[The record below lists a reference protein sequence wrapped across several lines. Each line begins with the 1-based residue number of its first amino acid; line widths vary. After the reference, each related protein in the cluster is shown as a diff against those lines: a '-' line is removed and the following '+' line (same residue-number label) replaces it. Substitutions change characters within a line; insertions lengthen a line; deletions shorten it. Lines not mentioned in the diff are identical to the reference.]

1 MTYVAPGSAG
11 TYTVKATSVADST
24 KSASAQVTVNAPASV
39 GITLTPTSA
48 SMQTATTKQFS
59 ATVTG
64 SSNTAVTWSATGG
77 SVSSAG
83 LYTSPSSAGTY
94 TVTATSAADTTKK
107 ASATVTVT
115 AAAAVSVSVSPTTA
129 SLNTGT
135 TKTFTATVTG
145 NSNTAVTWTAT
156 GGTVSSAGLY
166 TAPSS
171 AGTYTVTATSAAD
184 TSKKATATVTVT
196 STAAVAVSISPT
208 STAVAPNANTTF
220 TATVS
225 NSSNTAVTWSAS
237 GGTISGTGNS
247 ITYTAPSS
255 TGSYTVIAT
264 SMADTSKQASAT
276 VTDASNSAGKFEGYG
291 ANATGGSNVVHVT
304 NTSSSGSGS
313 FAAAIA
319 SSGNHVVFD
328 VGGTISG
335 TFYIP
340 SNTTIDG
347 FSAPSPGITFTG
359 GTGSAGIL
367 NVENVSNIIV
377 QGIRV
382 RGGSGMPAN
391 AKGIMFY
398 ESSNGANHDIVV
410 DHCEIDNVTDEDLGS
425 SGHNVTVSWNLL
437 GAPASSGGE
446 LIKYDAY
453 HWSIHHNLWV
463 GFTGND
469 SRVPLV
475 WAGNDSTSAD
485 SWNGNTV
492 ADVVGNVQSQFLYG
506 ITYVTDGADQDHSNI
521 MNNYLDGQDSSHA
534 RNGIDI
540 MASPLESHYIAGNAS
555 VINPA
560 GSPSTYGC
568 GASNICGTY
577 SITNSNKLSGG
588 QVSTPFAMPTITTSC
603 VYDATGRIAEWN
615 NVINNS
621 GVVTHYADDAK
632 SSALRSVVT
641 KPTTTIVGQSWNQ
654 QTGSCQ

>member
-1 MTYVAPGSAG
+1 M
-11 TYTVKATSVADST
+11 
-24 KSASAQVTVNAPASV
+24 
-39 GITLTPTSA
+39 
-48 SMQTATTKQFS
+48 
-59 ATVTG
+59 
-64 SSNTAVTWSATGG
+64 
-77 SVSSAG
+77 SSAG
-83 LYTSPSSAGTY
+83 LYTAPSSTGTY

-107 ASATVTVT
+107 ASVKVTVT
-115 AAAAVSVSVSPTTA
+115 AP
-129 SLNTGT
+129 
-135 TKTFTATVTG
+135 
-145 NSNTAVTWTAT
+145 
-156 GGTVSSAGLY
+156 
-166 TAPSS
+166 
-171 AGTYTVTATSAAD
+171 
-184 TSKKATATVTVT
+184 
-196 STAAVAVSISPT
+196 AAVAVNISPT
-208 STAVAPNANTTF
+208 GVSLAPSATTTF

-225 NSSNTAVTWSAS
+225 NTSNTAVTWTAS

-255 TGSYTVIAT
+255 TGSYTITVT
-264 SMADTSKQASAT
+264 SVADTSKQASANVNDT
-276 VTDASNSAGKFEGYG
+276 TSSAPSFEGYG
-291 ANATGGSNVVHVT
+291 AGATGGSNVVHVT
-304 NTSSSGSGS
+304 NLNSSGSGS
-313 FAAAIA
+313 FASAIA

-347 FSAPSPGITFTG
+347 FSAPSPGITITG
-359 GTGSAGIL
+359 GTASAGIF
-367 NVENVSNIIV
+367 NIVDVNNIII
-377 QGIRV
+377 QGIRI
-382 RGGSGMPAN
+382 RGSSGMPAN
-391 AKGIMFY
+391 TKGVMLY
-398 ESSNGANHDIVV
+398 ENASTNHDIVI

-540 MASPLESHYIAGNAS
+540 MASSLEQHYIAGNAS

-560 GSPSTYGC
+560 GSPSSYGC

-577 SITNSNKLSGG
+577 SVTNSNTLSGG

-621 GVVTHYADDAK
+621 GVVTHYADDAT

>member
-48 SMQTATTKQFS
+48 SMQSGTTKQFS

-64 SSNTAVTWSATGG
+64 SSNTSVTWSATGG

-83 LYTSPSSAGTY
+83 LYTAPGSAGTY

-129 SLNTGT
+129 SLNAGT

-145 NSNTAVTWTAT
+145 SSNTAVTWTAT

-184 TSKKATATVTVT
+184 TTKKASATVTVT

-208 STAVAPNANTTF
+208 STALAPNANTTF

-255 TGSYTVIAT
+255 TGSYTVTAT

-276 VTDASNSAGKFEGYG
+276 ITDASNSAGKFEGYG

-359 GTGSAGIL
+359 GSGSAGIL
-367 NVENVSNIIV
+367 NVENVSNIVI
-377 QGIRV
+377 QGVRIRNT
-382 RGGSGMPAN
+382 SSDN
-391 AKGIMFY
+391 TKGIMFY
-398 ESSNGANHDIVV
+398 ESSNGSNHDIVV
-410 DHCEIDNVTDEDLGS
+410 DHCEIDNVSDEDLGS
-425 SGHNVTVSWNLL
+425 MAHNVTISWNLL

-453 HWSIHHNLWV
+453 HYSIHHNLWV

-540 MASPLESHYIAGNAS
+540 MASSLEQHYIAGNAS

-577 SITNSNKLSGG
+577 SIVQRRISLAVVKSVLHLRCRASPRR
-588 QVSTPFAMPTITTSC
+588 VCTTRR
-603 VYDATGRIAEWN
+603 D
-615 NVINNS
+615 
-621 GVVTHYADDAK
+621 
-632 SSALRSVVT
+632 ALRNG
-641 KPTTTIVGQSWNQ
+641 TT
-654 QTGSCQ
+654 